1 MATTHKRVLSTLGRN
16 GPTRR
21 NLFGPVDREQLQVEY
36 RAALSQDLE
45 EATKRW
51 GFDFVSGK
59 PLESGDFQW
68 EGVSDTRVPLLYRSC
83 RPRAVQARGQRAAS
97 SVGSTKR
104 GRVVPP
110 ESEKENIPHTPEK
123 RTLDLE
129 DVEKTPRK
137 EGARTGLKR
146 KQTNITGA
154 RLSTPVGRLSLAVS
168 CHWVNHCSLSQQIS
182 IRLKGEWFGCHG
194 NPESE
199 IYHDGA
205 KAPRGPHQQTVPPSG
220 VTYPTPSMR
229 NKTVYR

>member
-1 MATTHKRVLSTLGRN
+1 MCRVMATTQKRVPSALGRS

-68 EGVSDTRVPLLYRSC
+68 EGVTDTRVPLLYRSC
-83 RPRAVQARGQRAAS
+83 RLSVGQARGQRATR

-104 GRVVPP
+104 GRVGLPP
-110 ESEKENIPHTPEK
+110 ESEKENIPHMPEK

-129 DVEKTPRK
+129 DMEKTQRK
-137 EGARTGLKR
+137 EEDRTGLKR
-146 KQTNITGA
+146 KQTNITDFYQTK
-154 RLSTPVGRLSLAVS
+154 RRVVWLPQKS
-168 CHWVNHCSLSQQIS
+168 
-182 IRLKGEWFGCHG
+182 GE
-194 NPESE
+194 
-199 IYHDGA
+199 
-205 KAPRGPHQQTVPPSG
+205 
-220 VTYPTPSMR
+220 
-229 NKTVYR
+229 